1 MGNRQRNGRWGWM
14 VVTGGLALTG
24 VAGLAAYKHQDLLA
38 AWNVHQLPQAQT
50 DQRLAITEQ
59 LAQNP
64 SVSTGWILYSLS
76 QATEPE
82 EASVFAEALMRTSRD
97 MDAEQLDPH
106 ISRAASLFKS
116 MEPDAQAETLRWL
129 ATALNAG
136 DPETMTERRS
146 AAIRRLMDQA
156 YVGEEPEVKAGA
168 LRLSGPILKQRP
180 PAEVVESLKL
190 LVSSGA
196 RSDSARVQIQAIT
209 AALWPAL
216 DCLEETTVCLKS
228 QHREVRKAA
237 ILALGPATEK
247 INEEILLPGLHDEDL
262 EIVQLTQ
269 SALQARGLRDDQIR
283 LGKLMADPKPTKR
296 LEVLDHL
303 SATRDI
309 DPALWLRKLSN
320 DPSPAV
326 RAAAMRA
333 MAQETGGELGER
345 VGQMGKSD
353 PSESVNKLAGYYGA
367 PKMER

>member
-1 MGNRQRNGRWGWM
+1 MGDRQRNGRWGWM
-14 VVTGGLALTG
+14 VVTGGLVLTG

-196 RSDSARVQIQAIT
+196 RSDNARVQIQAIT

-216 DCLEETTVCLKS
+216 DW
-228 QHREVRKAA
+228 Q
-237 ILALGPATEK
+237 
-247 INEEILLPGLHDEDL
+247 
-262 EIVQLTQ
+262 
-269 SALQARGLRDDQIR
+269 
-283 LGKLMADPKPTKR
+283 
-296 LEVLDHL
+296 
-303 SATRDI
+303 
-309 DPALWLRKLSN
+309 
-320 DPSPAV
+320 
-326 RAAAMRA
+326 
-333 MAQETGGELGER
+333 
-345 VGQMGKSD
+345 
-353 PSESVNKLAGYYGA
+353 LAGH
-367 PKMER
+367 PKL